1 MRKLILAMAM
11 ASTLFTPAL
20 ASAADRPGDRAE
32 RRAER
37 QVERRTE
44 RHVERRA
51 ERRADYRQDR
61 RAEHREDR
69 REVRREVRRADI
81 RRDRRQ
87 QVRYDRQ
94 VQRQWNRDWRQDRRY
109 DYNRYRA
116 QNRGLYRVG
125 RYSSPYNRGYS
136 RLSIGISL
144 GSGYY
149 GSRYQISDPYR
160 YRLPPAYGPY
170 RWVRYYND
178 AVLVNVRTGRV
189 RDVINN
195 FFY

>member
-1 MRKLILAMAM
+1 MKKLILAMAM
-11 ASTLFTPAL
+11 ASILFTPAL

-37 QVERRTE
+37 QIER
-44 RHVERRA
+44 
-51 ERRADYRQDR
+51 RQDR
-61 RAEHREDR
+61 RIDR
-69 REVRREVRRADI
+69 RQ
-81 RRDRRQ
+81 DRRQ
-87 QVRYDRQ
+87 QVRNDRQ
-94 VQRQWNRDWRQDRRY
+94 VQRQWNRNWRQDRRY

-116 QNRGLYRVG
+116 QNRGLYRLG
-125 RYSSPYNRGYS
+125 RYSSPYGRSYS

-144 GSGYY
+144 NSGYY

-160 YRLPPAYGPY
+160 YRLPPAYGNF